1 MATRRERVVLELED
15 HFSTGMAKAAAAAAL
30 LDKSLDDLK
39 RSARLTNATTHASER
54 EINGLTRSLRR
65 NGPEIDRF
73 SGRLRLMADTMSI
86 LGPSLV
92 PVAAVGVPA
101 VAGLASQLGFAALGM
116 TSLVVAS
123 QGVGDALK
131 AVNDAALEPTAANLE
146 KASEAMRNLGP
157 EAREFVAHFQD
168 IRPALAD
175 IRHAAAAGWFPGL
188 SESLDSLERVAP
200 RVASMFENIGRTG
213 GALVADGADAL
224 AGPEW
229 TEFLSFVENNAPQAL
244 DDLGRTIGNVVL
256 GLSDLWMAFDP
267 LNDDFSS
274 WLLDASR
281 SFAEWADGLSQ
292 TQGFADFV
300 EYIRTNGP
308 RVADAM
314 SAVGEAVVDIVEA
327 IAPLGGPS
335 LKIIE
340 TFATAVGAIAD
351 SDLGT
356 PIFAAV
362 AAYAALN
369 RVMQVTVALQTRM
382 TGASAIGAGMAS
394 GGILGGLKAGG
405 SGLARTNRDLRT
417 TAVNAAKAT
426 SAVGG
431 LALVM
436 TGAAESTGLTNTASL
451 ALMGTIA
458 GPWGTVIGAGAGAML
473 DLAGATEYYADAQAR
488 ANDAVKS
495 GNIESLIKSI
505 AEQKKILSGAF
516 DSDKVT
522 GFGDFFSDIGR
533 GISGGGSGDVKD
545 AARAEIARLEE
556 ALAGAAG
563 NAEDFANAIAQIEK
577 DKAVTAWARET
588 AASFSSLAADIE
600 KPELSLKSL
609 NQRMR
614 DNARAAL
621 NMGDNIRAALTN
633 GVNPEALMQAYE
645 DLGPA
650 AGAAFEDLAKGGEGA
665 ARRFNAAFGR
675 STHASEVLEGALTDL
690 NRAVAGLRD
699 PTLQVRFGTARADI
713 NEFKGM
719 LASIPRSRRVDLY
732 VNQVN
737 SFDKRNQVGGID
749 GDITTSRAVGGFTG
763 FGDKYEPAGIVHRGE
778 VVIPQELVR
787 RDSDLLSVLY
797 GDLPNM
803 RELPAPQV
811 NMAAIGAVEARWRPV
826 NFERSAP
833 ANSGI
838 SAADVSALQD
848 ELRIANRRL
857 AAIEGTIHG
866 EHHAD
871 RKSMRAGNSIAARS
885 KSRGYV

>member
-15 HFSTGMAKAAAAAAL
+15 LFSTRMAKAATATVL
-30 LDKSLDDLK
+30 LDQALNKLDGQ
-39 RSARLTNATTHASER
+39 SARTSKTVRDTAQESD
-54 EINGLTRSLRR
+54 GLAGSLRR
-65 NGPEIDRF
+65 SGPEIDRF
-73 SGRLRLMADTMSI
+73 SGRIRLMADTMSI

-101 VAGLASQLGFAALGM
+101 IAGLASQLGFAALGM

-131 AVNDAALEPTAANLE
+131 AVNDAAIEPTAKNLD
-146 KASEAMRNLGP
+146 KAAEAMRNLGP

-188 SESLDSLERVAP
+188 TESLDSLEKVAP
-200 RVASMFENIGRTG
+200 RVASMFETIGRTG

-244 DDLGRTIGNVVL
+244 DDLGRTIGNL
-256 GLSDLWMAFDP
+256 TRGMAELWMAFDP
-267 LNDDFSS
+267 VSDDFSS
-274 WLLDASR
+274 WLLEASR
-281 SFAEWADGLSQ
+281 GFVDWSDSLSQ
-292 TQGFADFV
+292 TNGFREFV
-300 EYIRTNGP
+300 DYIRTNGP

-314 SAVGEAVVDIVEA
+314 AAVGEAVVDIVEA

-382 TGASAIGAGMAS
+382 TGTSAIGAGMAS
-394 GGILGGLKAGG
+394 GGVLGGLKAAPRTI
-405 SGLARTNRDLRT
+405 SLANRDLKT
-417 TAVNAAKAT
+417 TAINAAKAT

-436 TGAAESTGLTNTASL
+436 TGAAESTGLSNTASL

-505 AEQKKILSGAF
+505 AEQKKILSGAL
-516 DSDKVT
+516 DSDRIT

-556 ALAGAAG
+556 ALSSASG
-563 NAEDFANAIAQIEK
+563 NAEDFADAIAQIEK
-577 DKAVTAWARET
+577 DKAVTAWAKET

-621 NMGDNIRAALTN
+621 NMGDNIRAALAN
-633 GVNPEALMQAYE
+633 GVNPEALMRAYE

-675 STHASEVLEGALTDL
+675 STHASEVLKGALTDL

-713 NEFKGM
+713 NEFKAM
-719 LASIPRSRRVDLY
+719 IASIPRSRRIDLY

-737 SFDKRNQVGGID
+737 AYDRRNQIGGID

-763 FGDKYEPAGIVHRGE
+763 FGGKYEPAGIVHRGE
-778 VVIPQELVR
+778 VVIPQELVK

-811 NMAAIGAVEARWRPV
+811 NMAAMRAVEAWRPV
-826 NFERSAP
+826 TFRQSAP

-838 SAADVSALQD
+838 SAADVSALRN
-848 ELRIANRRL
+848 ELQIANRRL

-871 RKSMRAGNSIAARS
+871 RKSNRAGAGNAARS
-885 KSRGYV
+885 RPRGRI